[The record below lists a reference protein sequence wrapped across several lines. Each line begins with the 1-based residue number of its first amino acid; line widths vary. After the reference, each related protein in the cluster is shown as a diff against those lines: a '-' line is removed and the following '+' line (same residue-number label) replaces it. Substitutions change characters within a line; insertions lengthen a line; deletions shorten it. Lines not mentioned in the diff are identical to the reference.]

1 RPAHDHEGAGAL
13 PDERAPRALPRV
25 SPAGAGRDSTGR
37 HGVVMPR
44 RVRALRPILLLLAT
58 VGVLVVESPRVMAQV
73 LILPPELMEKLVPAN
88 ERPLNLG
95 PDGEALR
102 FKTGTERWEEAMPP
116 GMIDVDRNG
125 TKDYI
130 VFILVDEDSGRR
142 ALVAR
147 VWGDAADAFG
157 PTVFYVI

>member
-1 RPAHDHEGAGAL
+1 
-13 PDERAPRALPRV
+13 
-25 SPAGAGRDSTGR
+25 
-37 HGVVMPR
+37 
-44 RVRALRPILLLLAT
+44 
-58 VGVLVVESPRVMAQV
+58 
-73 LILPPELMEKLVPAN
+73 
-88 ERPLNLG
+88 
-95 PDGEALR
+95 
-102 FKTGTERWEEAMPP
+102 TGTERWEEAMPP

-157 PTVFYVI
+157 PTVFYVIIEDDDSVSEWAGSPRLDPPHPKPCGPSLPESASPPTAGPGLTWKIAGRCRSCPAGSSPPSMTVTAATTSRTSLLPSSTAPSSPPSMRGWSRPTRSGGP